1 MDTRPAPLRQSEL
14 TRYLKAWQAAG
25 YSEPRMEIKPDG
37 TVVLL
42 PGEAVPADE
51 TPLDEWRRQH
61 GAG

>member
-1 MDTRPAPLRQSEL
+1 MASRPALLRQSEL

-25 YSEPRMEIKPDG
+25 YSEPRIEIRPDG

-42 PGEAVPADE
+42 PGSASAPDE
-51 TPLDEWRRQH
+51 TALDAWRREH